1 MLQDAH
7 SRKVSI
13 PVSAPAGDTT
23 IIDSNA
29 ITGNRTDHWTYVH
42 ELIGDLSAT
51 GTVSVIAIDQ
61 SAAER
66 ILATFNLDAGQGLT
80 EQDEAGEDN
89 RPRFEFKPG
98 EDIVLRVT
106 GGDFVGAAHY
116 SIRQ

>member
-13 PVSAPAGDTT
+13 PVSATVGDTVLVADT
-23 IIDSNA
+23 VGA
-29 ITGNRTDHWTYVH
+29 AAGTHWTYLH
-42 ELIGDLSAT
+42 ELMGDLAAT
-51 GTVSVIAIDQ
+51 GTLAIVAIDQ

-66 ILATFNLDAGQGLT
+66 ILATYDLDAGQGLT
-80 EQDEAGEDN
+80 VSDEPGEDN

-106 GGDFVGAAHY
+106 GGTFTGSAHY
-116 SIRQ
+116 SIRY

>member
-7 SRKVSI
+7 SRKISI
-13 PVSAPAGDTT
+13 PVSAPVGDTV
-23 IIDSNA
+23 IILA
-29 ITGNRTDHWTYVH
+29 EAVTGTFDHWTYLH

-51 GTVSVIAIDQ
+51 GTLSVVAINQ

-80 EQDEAGEDN
+80 EQDESGEDN
-89 RPRFEFKPG
+89 RPRFEFLPG
-98 EDIVLRVT
+98 EDVVLRIT
-106 GGDFVGAAHY
+106 GGNFIGSAHY